1 MIEVKIKTLIRDI
14 EGINAFREE
23 LLNDFVINSD
33 LTNILTEASGNNFL
47 NSIRIHKYLTSTALI
62 GKVKTARFL
71 ESIELTEKTTI
82 KQLSEA
88 NINKIAEFVSEL

>member
-1 MIEVKIKTLIRDI
+1 MTLIRDI
-14 EGINAFREE
+14 ESIKASRNEF
-23 LLNDFVINSD
+23 LNDFVIKSD
-33 LTNILTEASGNNFL
+33 LTTILTEASDNNFL

-88 NINKIAEFVSEL
+88 NINKIASFVSEL

>member
-1 MIEVKIKTLIRDI
+1 MTLIRDI
-14 EGINAFREE
+14 EAIKALRNEF
-23 LLNDFVINSD
+23 LNDFVIKSD
-33 LTNILTEASGNNFL
+33 LINILTEASGNNIL

-88 NINKIAEFVSEL
+88 NINKIASFVSEL

>member
-1 MIEVKIKTLIRDI
+1 MTLIRDI
-14 EGINAFREE
+14 EAIKALRNEF
-23 LLNDFVINSD
+23 LNDFVINSD

-71 ESIELTEKTTI
+71 ESIQLTEKTTI

-88 NINKIAEFVSEL
+88 NINKLASFVSEL

>member
-1 MIEVKIKTLIRDI
+1 MKLISDI
-14 EGINAFREE
+14 ESIKSLRNEF
-23 LLNDFVINSD
+23 LNDFVLKSD
-33 LTNILTEASGNNFL
+33 LTTILTEASDNNIL

-88 NINKIAEFVSEL
+88 NINKIASFVSELWF

>member
-1 MIEVKIKTLIRDI
+1 MTLIRDI
-14 EGINAFREE
+14 EAIKALRNEF
-23 LLNDFVINSD
+23 LDDFVINSD

-82 KQLSEA
+82 KQLSGA
-88 NINKIAEFVSEL
+88 NINKIASFVSELWF

>member
-1 MIEVKIKTLIRDI
+1 MTLIRDI
-14 EGINAFREE
+14 EAIKSLRNEF
-23 LLNDFVINSD
+23 LNDFVINSD

-88 NINKIAEFVSEL
+88 NINKISSFVSEL

>member
-1 MIEVKIKTLIRDI
+1 MTLIRDI
-14 EGINAFREE
+14 EAIKALRNEF
-23 LLNDFVINSD
+23 LNDFVINSD

-71 ESIELTEKTTI
+71 QSIELTEKTTI

-88 NINKIAEFVSEL
+88 NINKIASFVSGL

>member
-1 MIEVKIKTLIRDI
+1 MTLIRDI
-14 EGINAFREE
+14 EAIKSLRNEF
-23 LLNDFVINSD
+23 LNDFVINSD

-88 NINKIAEFVSEL
+88 NINKIAVFVSEL

>member
-1 MIEVKIKTLIRDI
+1 MTLISDI
-14 EGINAFREE
+14 ESIKSLRNEF
-23 LLNDFVINSD
+23 LNDFVIKSD
-33 LTNILTEASGNNFL
+33 LTTILTEASDNNFL

-88 NINKIAEFVSEL
+88 NINKIASFVSELWF

>member
-1 MIEVKIKTLIRDI
+1 MTLISDI
-14 EGINAFREE
+14 ESIKSLRNEF
-23 LLNDFVINSD
+23 LNDFVIKSD
-33 LTNILTEASGNNFL
+33 LTTILTEASDNNFL

-82 KQLSEA
+82 KQLSET
-88 NINKIAEFVSEL
+88 NIRKIASFVSGL

>member
-1 MIEVKIKTLIRDI
+1 MTLIRDI
-14 EGINAFREE
+14 EAIKALRNEF
-23 LLNDFVINSD
+23 LNDFVIKSD
-33 LTNILTEASGNNFL
+33 LINILTEASGNNFI

-88 NINKIAEFVSEL
+88 NINKIASFVSEL

>member
-1 MIEVKIKTLIRDI
+1 MPLIRDI
-14 EGINAFREE
+14 ESIKALRNEF
-23 LLNDFVINSD
+23 LNDFVIKSD
-33 LTNILTEASGNNFL
+33 LTTILTEASGNNLL

-88 NINKIAEFVSEL
+88 NIRKIASFVSEL

>member
-1 MIEVKIKTLIRDI
+1 MKLISDI
-14 EGINAFREE
+14 ESIKSLRNEF
-23 LLNDFVINSD
+23 LNDFVLKSD
-33 LTNILTEASGNNFL
+33 LTTILTEASNNNIL

-82 KQLSEA
+82 KQLSET
-88 NINKIAEFVSEL
+88 NIRKIASFVSEL

>member
-1 MIEVKIKTLIRDI
+1 MTLIRDI
-14 EGINAFREE
+14 EAIKALRNEF
-23 LLNDFVINSD
+23 LNDFVINSD

>member
-1 MIEVKIKTLIRDI
+1 MKLISDI
-14 EGINAFREE
+14 ESIKSLRNEF
-23 LLNDFVINSD
+23 LNDFVLKSD
-33 LTNILTEASGNNFL
+33 LTTILTEASNNNIL

-88 NINKIAEFVSEL
+88 NINKIASFVSEL

>member
-1 MIEVKIKTLIRDI
+1 MTLIRDI
-14 EGINAFREE
+14 EAIKALRNEF
-23 LLNDFVINSD
+23 LNDFLIKSD
-33 LTNILTEASGNNFL
+33 LINILTEASGNNFL

-88 NINKIAEFVSEL
+88 NINKIAAFVSELWF

>member
-1 MIEVKIKTLIRDI
+1 MTLIRDI
-14 EGINAFREE
+14 EAIKVLRNEF
-23 LLNDFVINSD
+23 LNDFVINSD

-88 NINKIAEFVSEL
+88 NINKIASFVSEL

>member
-1 MIEVKIKTLIRDI
+1 MTLIRDI
-14 EGINAFREE
+14 EAIKALRNEF
-23 LLNDFVINSD
+23 LNDFVINSD

-82 KQLSEA
+82 KQLSKA
-88 NINKIAEFVSEL
+88 NINKIAVFVSEL

>member
-1 MIEVKIKTLIRDI
+1 MTLIRDI
-14 EGINAFREE
+14 EAIKALRNEF
-23 LLNDFVINSD
+23 LNDFLIKSD
-33 LTNILTEASGNNFL
+33 LINILTEASGNNFL

-88 NINKIAEFVSEL
+88 NINKIAAFVSEL

>member
-1 MIEVKIKTLIRDI
+1 MTLISDI
-14 EGINAFREE
+14 ESIKALRNEF
-23 LLNDFVINSD
+23 LNDFVLKSD
-33 LTNILTEASGNNFL
+33 LTTILTEASDNNIL

-82 KQLSEA
+82 KQLSET
-88 NINKIAEFVSEL
+88 NIRKIASFVSEL

>member
-1 MIEVKIKTLIRDI
+1 MTLIRDI
-14 EGINAFREE
+14 EAIKALRNEF
-23 LLNDFVINSD
+23 LNDFVINSD
-33 LTNILTEASGNNFL
+33 LINILTEASGNNFL

-88 NINKIAEFVSEL
+88 NINKIAAFVSEL

>member
-1 MIEVKIKTLIRDI
+1 MKLISDI
-14 EGINAFREE
+14 ESIKSLRNEF
-23 LLNDFVINSD
+23 LNDFVLKSD
-33 LTNILTEASGNNFL
+33 LTTILTEASDNNIL

-88 NINKIAEFVSEL
+88 NINKIASFVSEL

>member
-1 MIEVKIKTLIRDI
+1 MTLIRDI
-14 EGINAFREE
+14 EAIKALRNEF
-23 LLNDFVINSD
+23 LNDFVINSD

-88 NINKIAEFVSEL
+88 NINKISAFVSEL

>member
-1 MIEVKIKTLIRDI
+1 MTLIRDI
-14 EGINAFREE
+14 EAIKALRNEF
-23 LLNDFVINSD
+23 LNDFLIKSD
-33 LTNILTEASGNNFL
+33 LINILTEASGNNFL

-88 NINKIAEFVSEL
+88 NINKIASFVSEL

>member
-1 MIEVKIKTLIRDI
+1 MTLISDI
-14 EGINAFREE
+14 ESIKALRNEF
-23 LLNDFVINSD
+23 LNDFVIKSD
-33 LTNILTEASGNNFL
+33 LTTILTEASDNNIL

-82 KQLSEA
+82 KQLSET
-88 NINKIAEFVSEL
+88 NIRKIASFVSEL

>member
-1 MIEVKIKTLIRDI
+1 MTLIRDI
-14 EGINAFREE
+14 EAIKALRNEF
-23 LLNDFVINSD
+23 LNDFVIKSD
-33 LTNILTEASGNNFL
+33 LINILTEASGNNIL

-82 KQLSEA
+82 KQLSGA
-88 NINKIAEFVSEL
+88 NINKIASFVSEL

>member
-1 MIEVKIKTLIRDI
+1 MTLISDI
-14 EGINAFREE
+14 ESIKALRNEF
-23 LLNDFVINSD
+23 LNDFVIKSD
-33 LTNILTEASGNNFL
+33 LTTILTEASDNNIL

-82 KQLSEA
+82 KQLSET
-88 NINKIAEFVSEL
+88 NIRKIASFVSELWF

>member
-1 MIEVKIKTLIRDI
+1 MTLIRDI
-14 EGINAFREE
+14 ESIKE
-23 LLNDFVINSD
+23 LRNEFLNDFVIKSD
-33 LTNILTEASGNNFL
+33 LTSILTEASDNNFL

-82 KQLSEA
+82 KQLSET
-88 NINKIAEFVSEL
+88 NISKIASFVSEL

>member
-1 MIEVKIKTLIRDI
+1 MTLIRDI
-14 EGINAFREE
+14 EAIKALRNEF
-23 LLNDFVINSD
+23 LNDFVINSD

-82 KQLSEA
+82 KQLSET
-88 NINKIAEFVSEL
+88 NISKIASFVSGL

>member
-1 MIEVKIKTLIRDI
+1 MTLIRDI
-14 EGINAFREE
+14 EAIKALRNEF
-23 LLNDFVINSD
+23 LNDFVINSD

-71 ESIELTEKTTI
+71 ESIQLTEKTTI

-88 NINKIAEFVSEL
+88 NINKIAVFVSEL

>member
-1 MIEVKIKTLIRDI
+1 MTLIRDI
-14 EGINAFREE
+14 EAIKALRNEF
-23 LLNDFVINSD
+23 LDDFVINSD

-88 NINKIAEFVSEL
+88 NINKIASFVSELWF

>member
-1 MIEVKIKTLIRDI
+1 MTLIRDI
-14 EGINAFREE
+14 EAIKALRNEF
-23 LLNDFVINSD
+23 LKDFVIKSD
-33 LTNILTEASGNNFL
+33 LINILTEASGNNIL

-88 NINKIAEFVSEL
+88 NINKIASFVSEL

>member
-1 MIEVKIKTLIRDI
+1 MTLISDI
-14 EGINAFREE
+14 ESIKSLRNEF
-23 LLNDFVINSD
+23 LNDFVIKSD
-33 LTNILTEASGNNFL
+33 LINILTEASGNNIL

-82 KQLSEA
+82 KQLSET
-88 NINKIAEFVSEL
+88 NISKIASFVSGL

>member
-1 MIEVKIKTLIRDI
+1 MTLIRDI
-14 EGINAFREE
+14 EAIKALRNEF
-23 LLNDFVINSD
+23 LDDFVINSD

-82 KQLSEA
+82 KQLSGA
-88 NINKIAEFVSEL
+88 NINKIASFVSEL

>member
-1 MIEVKIKTLIRDI
+1 MTLIRDI
-14 EGINAFREE
+14 EAIKALRNEF
-23 LLNDFVINSD
+23 LNDFVINSD

-88 NINKIAEFVSEL
+88 NINKIASFVSEL

>member
-1 MIEVKIKTLIRDI
+1 MTLIRDI
-14 EGINAFREE
+14 EAIKALRNEF
-23 LLNDFVINSD
+23 LNDFVIKSD
-33 LTNILTEASGNNFL
+33 LINILTEASGNNFL

-82 KQLSEA
+82 KQLSGA
-88 NINKIAEFVSEL
+88 NINKIASFVSEL